1 MTFPSSKRAPAASVA
16 LALVFVACVAL
27 ASASASQAQD
37 APPPTAPKTP
47 SEVLTDI
54 LASACRL
61 NESQFS
67 THLAGENTAAFRALT
82 PDQRLKVMARLSLSD
97 QPGKPLLVNGKGGQP
112 AMRCTG
118 PGATVE
124 YQLGEPRVHENLAF
138 IPVSVADGADA
149 DFGLIR
155 ETGGWHLLSIGLVL
169 FDIPQLA
176 KQWAVADAAAREDAV
191 VQDLRN
197 LSEAIK
203 RYYRVFGAMP
213 ESLAVLGPAPKDQV
227 STELASLVDQDMAA
241 GKKDG
246 YAFRYRIVPD
256 KSGNDTAFEL
266 AATPQKYPDT
276 GKRSFYMDSS
286 SKVHGDDKKGAV
298 ATYEDPLIDGEKSE

>member
-1 MTFPSSKRAPAASVA
+1 MTFPSYTRRPHTRLA
-16 LALVFVACVAL
+16 LALTFGAIAL
-27 ASASASQAQD
+27 GAPPSSRAQD
-37 APPPTAPKTP
+37 GPPPSAPQTP
-47 SEVLTDI
+47 SEALTDI

-61 NESQFS
+61 NEAQFS
-67 THLAGENTAAFRALT
+67 THLAGENTAAFRAL
-82 PDQRLKVMARLSLSD
+82 PVDQRMKVMERLSLSD
-97 QPGKPLLVNGKGGQP
+97 QPGRPLLMNGKGGLP

-124 YQLGEPRVHENLAF
+124 YQLGTPRVHENLAF
-138 IPVSVADGADA
+138 IPVTVVDGSDA
-149 DFGLIR
+149 DFGLLK

-176 KQWAVADAAAREDAV
+176 KQWSVADAAAREDAV
-191 VQDLRN
+191 VQDLRD

-227 STELASLVDQDMAA
+227 SAEQASLVDESMAA

-246 YAFRYRIVPD
+246 YAFRYRVVPD

-286 SKVHGDDKKGAV
+286 SKVHGADKKGAV
-298 ATYEDPLIDGEKSE
+298 AMFEDPLIDGEKSE